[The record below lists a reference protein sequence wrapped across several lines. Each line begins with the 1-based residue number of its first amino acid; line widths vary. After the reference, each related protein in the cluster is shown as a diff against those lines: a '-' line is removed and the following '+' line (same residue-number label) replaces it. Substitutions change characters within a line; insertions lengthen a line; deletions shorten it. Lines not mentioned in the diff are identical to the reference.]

1 MMKVHNMACQSFDTS
16 KAISV
21 PDTVQEGGKALRTEL
36 GAVGQGVLE
45 SNGHPLKQFMP
56 VDPRGN

>member
-1 MMKVHNMACQSFDTS
+1 MACQNFDTS